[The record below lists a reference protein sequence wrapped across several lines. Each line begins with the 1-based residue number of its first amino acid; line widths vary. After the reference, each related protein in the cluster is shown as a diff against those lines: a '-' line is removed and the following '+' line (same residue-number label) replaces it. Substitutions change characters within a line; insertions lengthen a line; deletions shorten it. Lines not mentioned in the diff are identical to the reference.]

1 MTVIRIK
8 RVYEPSAKEDG
19 ARFLVE
25 RLWPRGMKKDA
36 LHMDAWYKNLA
47 PSGDLRRWFNHDPA
61 KWKEFQRR
69 YRAELADNSAAYQ
82 PLLDAAKQGHITL
95 LYSAHDTEHNNA
107 MALKSYLEERLRG
120 KKSRRVDVA
129 DTAISQ
135 LTLQVWTIVE
145 KVIWISSTSRV
156 VSATF

>member
-69 YRAELADNSAAYQ
+69 YRAELADNPPASKLQ
-82 PLLDAAKQGHITL
+82 IPSFRQIC
-95 LYSAHDTEHNNA
+95 
-107 MALKSYLEERLRG
+107 G
-120 KKSRRVDVA
+120 KRN
-129 DTAISQ
+129 
-135 LTLQVWTIVE
+135 
-145 KVIWISSTSRV
+145 
-156 VSATF
+156 